1 MARFKL
7 HDPFRELHGMLSK
20 KNGRVEYK
28 YLKEAEVPYTVLRD
42 KLSPK
47 ERRERKKQRAESE
60 SDSQRAAKAKFKAVS
75 ISTRARMK
83 DATRSAAD
91 EEAFRQQDA
100 YPTLYGYVFSQEW
113 ANYEG

>member
-1 MARFKL
+1 MGYYKL

-20 KNGRVEYK
+20 KHGRVEYK
-28 YLKEAEVPYTVLRD
+28 YLKDAEVPYTVLRD
-42 KLSPK
+42 PLSPK
-47 ERRERKKQRAESE
+47 ERRERRKARAASESE
-60 SDSQRAAKAKFKAVS
+60 ALRAAKAKFKAVS

-83 DATRSAAD
+83 DAAQSAAD
-91 EEAFRQQDA
+91 KEAFRRQDA